1 MLLGLVEELIL
12 EELNLVE
19 KVVAFIPVVVII
31 VRPRGFASDLE
42 QGNSV
47 GGDAKLIKVDNGGV
61 NGSPAM
67 PRCFRD
73 QRMSEKLV
81 VAVDVDEGMYAIV
94 YEYACAT
101 LLIFY
106 GMSSILYDLIFFYMN
121 NEDLV
126 LNLDY
131 MLQFQYILNNSLS
144 VCSHGSD

>member
-1 MLLGLVEELIL
+1 
-12 EELNLVE
+12 
-19 KVVAFIPVVVII
+19 
-31 VRPRGFASDLE
+31 
-42 QGNSV
+42 
-47 GGDAKLIKVDNGGV
+47 
-61 NGSPAM
+61 
-67 PRCFRD
+67 
-73 QRMSEKLV
+73 
-81 VAVDVDEGMYAIV
+81 VDEGMYAIV